1 MVLKERKIYIPKNE
15 VLRVEIIQLHHNIL
29 IVRYKRK
36 WKMTKLV
43 TINYWWL
50 EVTRNMYQNMICVR
64 KQDGNTSKEV
74 EVE

>member
-1 MVLKERKIYIPKNE
+1 
-15 VLRVEIIQLHHNIL
+15 
-29 IVRYKRK
+29 
-36 WKMTKLV
+36 MTKLV